1 MEEDKDKLNTL
12 TDQRP
17 FFLVYQDF
25 LKSDVLDTPYQKLL
39 FIALKS
45 YANSNNTCFPS
56 IGKLAKITKMS
67 KRKVQTT
74 LKELEEKKVLKRMK
88 RVSEN
93 KGTTSNLYT
102 LIDVKEVWENNKEI
116 EPQQT
121 TITEEEK
128 NKMIR
133 LLEQS
138 GYTVTQTKKEVP
150 ASNTTSEASTP
161 NTYKNYTKNVS
172 SCQENEQY
180 SLVHVKKMYEYD
192 ILVNDYPYKINEINA
207 VFNILYEVLNT
218 TQKTIRV
225 NKQNKSVN
233 VVKTKLLKLTYEEI
247 MYCIKKYEEQTQT
260 ITNHRSYIVT
270 MLYNAKEQMELD
282 ITNSAASCI

>member
-1 MEEDKDKLNTL
+1 MEEDKLKTL

-25 LKSDVLDTPYQKLL
+25 LKSNVLDTPYQKLL

-45 YANSNNTCFPS
+45 YANSDNTCFPS
-56 IGKLAKITKMS
+56 ISKLAEITKMS

-74 LKELEEKKVLKRMK
+74 LKELEEKKVLKKVK
-88 RVSEN
+88 RISEN
-93 KGTTSNLYT
+93 GGMTSNLYT

-116 EPQQT
+116 EPQKT

-128 NKMIR
+128 NKMIK

-150 ASNTTSEASTP
+150 ASKPTTAEANTP
-161 NTYKNYTKNVS
+161 NNYKKYTKNVS
-172 SCQENEQY
+172 SCQDNEQY
-180 SLVHVKKMYEYD
+180 SLVDVKKMYEYN
-192 ILVNDYPYKINEINA
+192 ILTNDYPYKVNEIDA
-207 VFNILYEVLNT
+207 VFNILYEILNT

-233 VVKTKLLKLTYEEI
+233 IVKSKFLKLTYEEI
-247 MYCIKKYEEQTQT
+247 MYCIKKYQEQTQT
-260 ITNHRSYIVT
+260 IKNHRSYIIT
-270 MLYNAKEQMELD
+270 MLYNCKEQMELD
-282 ITNSAASCI
+282 ITNSVASCI